1 MHGSVRGSK
10 AFEGKL
16 SKIEAVELKFTST
29 FQKHCA
35 EISQPLPNFV
45 LPKVLAPPEAA
56 FQPFWVKLFSTLP
69 PAGSI

>member
-1 MHGSVRGSK
+1 MHGSGRGSK

-29 FQKHCA
+29 VQEDCA
-35 EISQPLPNFV
+35 EISQPLLNFA

-56 FQPFWVKLFSTLP
+56 FQPFWVKLFSTLSP
-69 PAGSI
+69 VGSI